1 MTGPVRARKDFT
13 MMNLVIPENG
23 TADDAMIEHDFSG
36 LRLDPEFVAASDQFE
51 SYLEANAAALHIPQ
65 SVVTDLCYLT
75 ADATSA
81 AMKFAYEEGLR
92 NGVELAQG
100 VQQYDEPTNP
110 GGHTVRFPS

>member
-1 MTGPVRARKDFT
+1 

-36 LRLDPEFVAASDQFE
+36 LRQDSEFVAASDQFKI
-51 SYLEANAAALHIPQ
+51 YLEANAAALHIPQ
-65 SVVTDLCYLT
+65 SVVTDLCHLA

-81 AMKFAYEEGLR
+81 AMKFAYEEGLSD
-92 NGVELAQG
+92 GVELAQG